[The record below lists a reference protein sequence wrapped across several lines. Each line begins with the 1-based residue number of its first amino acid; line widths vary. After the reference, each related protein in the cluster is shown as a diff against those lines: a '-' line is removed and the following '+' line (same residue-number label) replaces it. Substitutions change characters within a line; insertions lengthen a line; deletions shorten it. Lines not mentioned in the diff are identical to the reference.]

1 MEKKVDIVVPIY
13 NAYEYTVDCIKS
25 VIKYTDLKNHRLL
38 LINDKSPDEKI
49 VPMLKEFAKENSEL
63 NIIVL
68 ENEENSG
75 FVKTVNKGMKYSDEN
90 DVLLLNSDTEVTK
103 NWLDKIVKC
112 AYTNSHIATVTP
124 LTNNGTIYSIP
135 NFGVDNEI
143 PENMSLEEY
152 ANLVEECSLKRYP
165 EMSTANGFCMF
176 IKRSALKEIGFF
188 DDVTFEKGY
197 GEEND
202 FCYRAFEYGYTHVL
216 CDDTFIYHKGTQSF
230 TSARK
235 EFVLSHMK
243 LLKERYPNCVYRT
256 DEFIAKNPIRDIQ
269 ENIKIN
275 IKMYNKK
282 RILYLIH
289 EWEED
294 LSKLPGGTSMHL
306 ADLIRGQKEDNICF
320 VLAPNK
326 FDFSEFKLYMY
337 HKEESSCI
345 FTFKIDMG
353 YSVIKYSNAE
363 YKEMLNKIIK
373 GFGINLVHVQ
383 HLIFHTFDIGDCIK
397 ENNVPGIIT
406 LHDLYMIC
414 PTINMIYEETYC
426 NLAKEK
432 DCSKCLKHRLN
443 LKNNILSNWQ
453 KNVREL
459 LGKFDE
465 ILVPSNN
472 TKTLYSDVYKEL
484 DIKVIEHGL
493 KLDEFKIE
501 QINTNESKR
510 DNKTFNIAFIGV
522 MTIHKGSNILRKLI
536 KANESSNNKINIH
549 LFGNS
554 EDPKLL
560 KDRPGYTYHGRY
572 VREKLPSLLKE
583 NNIDLI
589 CIFSIWP
596 ETFSYTLSEAF
607 IAKVPVITYNIG
619 AVSERVQRDNLGY
632 IVDYKTTPE
641 EILKR
646 ISEIADDTEE
656 YKKIVSNFDKVELKT
671 LEKMLVEYK
680 ILYSK
685 YLENSNINVIDYMDI
700 VHFKNRNVFN
710 EFDNYKNTYG
720 HLVHKYET
728 LRRTKT
734 WRVAKSI
741 KKKLRERLAK

>member
-13 NAYEYTVDCIKS
+13 NAYEYTAECIKS
-25 VIKYTDLKNHRLL
+25 VIKHTDLKTHRLL
-38 LINDKSPDEKI
+38 LVNDKSPDERI
-49 VPMLKEFAKENSEL
+49 LPMLENFARENNDL

-68 ENEENSG
+68 ENESNSG
-75 FVKTVNKGMKYSDEN
+75 FVKTVNKGMKYGDEN

-103 NWLDKIVKC
+103 NWLDKILKC
-112 AYTNSHIATVTP
+112 AYRNSHIATVTP
-124 LTNNGTIYSIP
+124 LTNNGAIFSIP
-135 NFGVDNEI
+135 NFGVDNEL
-143 PENMSLEEY
+143 PSNMTLEEY
-152 ANLVEECSLKRYP
+152 AKLVEDCSLKRYP
-165 EMSTANGFCMF
+165 EMSTGNGYCLF
-176 IKRSALKEIGFF
+176 IKRSVIKEIGFF

-202 FCYRAFEYGYTHVL
+202 FCYRAFDYGYTHVL

-230 TSARK
+230 SGARK
-235 EFVLSHMK
+235 ELVLSHMK
-243 LLKERYPNCVYRT
+243 LLRQRYPNCVYRT

-282 RILYLIH
+282 RILYLVH

-306 ADLIRGQKEDNICF
+306 ADLIRGQKEENICF

-326 FDFSEFKLYMY
+326 FDLSEFKLYMY
-337 HKEESSCI
+337 HKEEASCI

-353 YSVIKYSNAE
+353 YSVIKYSNE
-363 YKEMLNKIIK
+363 DYKNMLNKIIK
-373 GFGINLVHVQ
+373 DFGINLVHVH
-383 HLIFHTFDIGDCIK
+383 HLIFHTFDVGDCIK
-397 ENNVPGIIT
+397 ENNIPGIIT

-426 NLAKEK
+426 NLSKEK
-432 DCSKCLKHRLN
+432 DCSKCLKHRLGMQ
-443 LKNNILSNWQ
+443 NNILSNWQ
-453 KNVREL
+453 KNARQL
-459 LGKFDE
+459 LEKFDE

-472 TKTLYSDVYKEL
+472 TKQLYLEVYKGL
-484 DIKVIEHGL
+484 NIKVIEHGL
-493 KLDEFKIE
+493 KLDEFKME
-501 QINTNESKR
+501 QTTTNESKR
-510 DNKTFNIAFIGV
+510 EHKAFNIAFIGV
-522 MTIHKGSNILRKLI
+522 MTIHKGSNVLRKLI
-536 KANESSNNKINIH
+536 SANENKGNKINIH

-632 IVDYKTTPE
+632 IVDYNSSAE
-641 EILKR
+641 EILNK
-646 ISEIADDTEE
+646 INKIADDKEE
-656 YKKIVSNFDKVELKT
+656 YEKIISNFDNLELKT
-671 LEKMLVEYK
+671 LEQMLNEYNV
-680 ILYSK
+680 LYSK
-685 YLENSNINVIDYMDI
+685 YLENSDIKVINYMDI
-700 VHFKNRNVFN
+700 VAFKNRNVFN
-710 EFDNYKNTYG
+710 EFVSYRNTYG
-720 HLVHKYET
+720 HLVHRYEM
-728 LRRTKT
+728 LRRTKA
-734 WRVAKSI
+734 WKVGKSI

>member
-13 NAYEYTVDCIKS
+13 NAYEYTTECIKS
-25 VIKYTDLKNHRLL
+25 IIKYTDLKTHRLL
-38 LINDKSPDEKI
+38 LINDKSPDERI
-49 VPMLKEFAKENSEL
+49 VPMLQSYAKENNEL

-68 ENEENSG
+68 ENESNSG

-90 DVLLLNSDTEVTK
+90 DVVLLNSDTEVTK
-103 NWLDKIVKC
+103 NWLEKMLKC
-112 AYTNSHIATVTP
+112 AYKNPHIATVTP
-124 LTNNGTIYSIP
+124 LTNNGTIFSIP
-135 NFGVDNEI
+135 NFGVDNEL
-143 PENMSLEEY
+143 PSNMSLEEY
-152 ANLVEECSLKRYP
+152 AKLVEECSLKRYP

-176 IKRSALKEIGFF
+176 IKRSVIKEIGFF

-202 FCYRAFEYGYTHVL
+202 FCYRAFDYGYIHVL

-230 TSARK
+230 SSARK

-243 LLKERYPNCVYRT
+243 LLKQRHPNCVYRT

-269 ENIKIN
+269 ENIKVN

-282 RILYLIH
+282 RILYLVH

-306 ADLIRGQKEDNICF
+306 ADLIRGQREENVCF

-326 FDFSEFKLYMY
+326 FDLSEFKLYMY

-345 FTFKIDMG
+345 FSFKIDMG
-353 YSVIKYSNAE
+353 YSVIKYFNE
-363 YKEMLNKIIK
+363 DYKNMLNKIIK
-373 GFGINLVHVQ
+373 NFGINLVHVH

-397 ENNVPGIIT
+397 ENNIPGIIT

-414 PTINMIYEETYC
+414 PTINMIYGETYC
-426 NLAKEK
+426 NLSKEK
-432 DCSKCLKHRLN
+432 DCSKCLKHRLGM
-443 LKNNILSNWQ
+443 KNNILSNWQ
-453 KNVREL
+453 KNAKEL
-459 LGKFDE
+459 LEKFDE

-472 TKTLYSDVYKEL
+472 TKNLYLEVYKDL
-484 DIKVIEHGL
+484 NIKVVEHGL
-493 KLDEFKIE
+493 KLDEFKFE
-501 QINTNESKR
+501 QLNSSETKIESK
-510 DNKTFNIAFIGV
+510 KFNIAFIGV
-522 MTIHKGSNILRKLI
+522 MTIHKGSNILRNLI
-536 KANESSNNKINIH
+536 SANEKLGSKINIH

-554 EDPKLL
+554 EDEKLL
-560 KDRPGYTYHGRY
+560 KSRPGYIYHGRY
-572 VREKLPSLLKE
+572 VREELPSLLKK

-619 AVSERVQRDNLGY
+619 AVAERVQRDNLGY
-632 IVDYKTTPE
+632 IVDYHTSVE
-641 EILKR
+641 EILDKIEK
-646 ISEIADDTEE
+646 ISKDEE
-656 YKKIVSNFDKVELKT
+656 GYRKIVNNFDNLEMKT
-671 LEKMLVEYK
+671 LEKMLDEYK
-680 ILYSK
+680 QLYSK
-685 YLENSNINVIDYMDI
+685 YLETSSTKVINYMDI
-700 VHFKNRNVFN
+700 VAFKNKNVFY

-720 HLVHKYET
+720 HLVHRYET

-741 KKKLRERLAK
+741 KKKIRERLAK